1 VIAAEIRVLPVRPRG
16 SDQSAGCARIS
27 SPRTRAARISAR
39 APHIQ
44 GCGERLPELSH
55 VFEQAI
61 GRMDQSLDD
70 LTLRDPGTGA
80 ALRHLLG
87 S

>member
-1 VIAAEIRVLPVRPRG
+1 
-16 SDQSAGCARIS
+16 
-27 SPRTRAARISAR
+27 
-39 APHIQ
+39 
-44 GCGERLPELSH
+44 

-61 GRMDQSLDD
+61 GGMDQSLDD